1 MAKRSSGSYRRE
13 RRVRTTAGAT
23 TPRLSEE
30 GLKRADERIAAI
42 PDDQIDFSDIPALT
56 DADFE
61 RMVPGQLLMYRPRK
75 KPVTMR
81 LDVDVLE
88 WLKSTGP
95 GYQSLANRLLR
106 YQMCLAVTRAADS
119 KRSSKKA
126 AATNGSTKRNGNR
139 RRA

>member
-1 MAKRSSGSYRRE
+1 M
-13 RRVRTTAGAT
+13 
-23 TPRLSEE
+23 SEE
-30 GLKRADERIAAI
+30 DIQRYSETEEFRKEVEALAAM
-42 PDDQIDFSDIPALT
+42 PDDQIDFSDIPELT
-56 DADFE
+56 EADFR
-61 RMVPGQLLMYRPRK
+61 RMVPGRMLMYRPLK

-106 YQMCLAVTRAADS
+106 YQMCLALTHR
-119 KRSSKKA
+119 KRHENRPRKSV
-126 AATNGSTKRNGNR
+126 ATNCSGVKKSANGKSR